1 MLSLCLIYGHRF
13 GFPGGVSW
21 SILVARECVTN
32 PLASPSTLVRQALTT
47 LVQWP
52 WSDQQLQ
59 LSSPEGVTPPELHQ
73 EHSSVMNILTPGLPP
88 TNSTYTVSS
97 SSLAV
102 LQEEASKALALIE
115 VGSWEEAL
123 EAAHLPES
131 PHFLV
136 VEAKSTAAEEQVKL
150 MTSDHNALVDCF

>member
-1 MLSLCLIYGHRF
+1 MLSRYLTFGHRF

-21 SILVARECVTN
+21 SILVARECKGN
-32 PLASPSTLVRQALTT
+32 PLASPSTLVRHVLAT

-59 LSSPEGVTPPELHQ
+59 LSTESVTPPKLDQ
-73 EHSSVMNILTPGLPP
+73 EHQATSMCILTPSQPP

-102 LQEEASKALALIE
+102 LQQEASKALALIE
-115 VGSWEEAL
+115 IGSWEEAWR
-123 EAAHLPES
+123 AADLPEL

-136 VEAKSTAAEEQVKL
+136 VEAKSSTAVDQVIGYQF
-150 MTSDHNALVDCF
+150 CFC

>member
-1 MLSLCLIYGHRF
+1 MATGNLQTMLSLRLIFGHRF

-21 SILVARECVTN
+21 SILVARECIAN
-32 PLASPSTLVRQALTT
+32 PLASPSTLVRHALTT

-59 LSSPEGVTPPELHQ
+59 LSSGSETSPGADQ
-73 EHSSVMNILTPGLPP
+73 EQQASSMSILTPSLPP
-88 TNSTYTVSS
+88 TNSTHTVSS

-102 LQEEASKALALIE
+102 LQKEASKALALIE
-115 VGSWEEAL
+115 VGSWEEAWQ
-123 EAAHLPES
+123 AAHLPEL

-136 VEAKSTAAEEQVKL
+136 VEAKSGAAEDQV
-150 MTSDHNALVDCF
+150 N